1 MSAPNISK
9 MSYAELDAMMTNGR
23 FAKLSQ
29 LNQMKALSRMEK
41 LGGNS
46 TAAPVS
52 GSVGRVPMVRADP
65 HAGLVNQARSA
76 ISQLDTST
84 AKATEMI
91 AKLKAIKTRRNRK
104 NRRNTRR
111 NRRNRNRSRK

>member
-1 MSAPNISK
+1 

-23 FAKLSQ
+23 FAKLSP
-29 LNQMKALSRMEK
+29 LNQMKVTARMEK

-46 TAAPVS
+46 TAAPIS
-52 GSVGRVPMVRADP
+52 GSVGRAPVVRADP
-65 HAGLVNQARSA
+65 HAELIEQARVATNRLAASG
-76 ISQLDTST
+76 

-111 NRRNRNRSRK
+111 NRRNRSRK